1 MALFIQDDQDIQLT
15 LNGFKLN
22 GVDDNGV
29 EWHTSFQD
37 VSGIFDGVGTNL
49 STDKLVWTDGMYSN
63 IPTRAGRSI
72 SVQGFLMGACPDI
85 LIASWEAFKGQLK
98 IDDQLLEIKLG
109 NIRRQTTVKQSAG
122 GPLIKWA
129 GRTMLQYSFGLEAM
143 SPYLLSGGNPIQGS
157 THLAKS
163 SGGIIY
169 PKNGYHFESS
179 KSKSQWLFK
188 EQTISGAIPL
198 TSGGNAQSPVTI
210 RIDGPVTN
218 PTVSHTPS
226 GRTLTFIIA
235 LGTGSYLTAD
245 SGTREILVNG
255 EAPINGVVAD
265 RQWVY
270 AQPGQNVFRFG
281 AKGASDGAL
290 LTVRFR
296 EAYL

>member
-1 MALFIQDDQDIQLT
+1 MALFIQDDQDIQLK

-98 IDDQLLEIKLG
+98 IDDQLLEIQLG
-109 NIRRQTTVKQSAG
+109 NIQRQTTVKQSAG
-122 GPLIKWA
+122 VPLIKWA
-129 GRTMLQYSFGLEAM
+129 GRNMLQYSFGLEAM
-143 SPYLLSGGNPIQGS
+143 SPYLLSGGSPIQGS
-157 THLAKS
+157 THLAQS
-163 SGGIIY
+163 SGGMIF
-169 PKNGYHFESS
+169 PKAGYHFESPT
-179 KSKSQWLFK
+179 SKSQWLFGEK
-188 EQTISGAIPL
+188 IISGAVSL

-218 PTVSHTPS
+218 PTVSHSPS
-226 GRTLTFIIA
+226 GRTLTFVIE
-235 LGTGSYLTAD
+235 LGAGSYLTAD

-255 EAPINGVVAD
+255 EPPINGVVAN
-265 RQWVY
+265 RQWFY
-270 AQPGQNVFRFG
+270 AQPGQNTFRFG
-281 AKGASDGAL
+281 AKESGNGAM
-290 LTVRFR
+290 LTVSFR